1 MDIILDAFA
10 RIAKM
15 VDTLRRCGTEIET
28 TLGIV
33 VKSLSELLSDCDN
46 SEYFKGSFIL
56 LQAWVKVPTKIIML
70 FLKEVL
76 LVALHQISNQLT
88 MISCSLK

>member
-33 VKSLSELLSDCDN
+33 AKSLSELLSDCDN
-46 SEYFKGSFIL
+46 SEYFKGSSIL
-56 LQAWVKVPTKIIML
+56 IKAWVKVLTKNNSA
-70 FLKEVL
+70 FFKHL
-76 LVALHQISNQLT
+76 L
-88 MISCSLK
+88 C